1 MKRARR
7 ERAVVGWR
15 EWVGLP
21 DLGVER
27 IKAKIDTGAR
37 TSAIHAFEIRSFEC
51 GGHRFVGF
59 LLHPVQHRRHPA
71 VACEAPLIDERVVT
85 SSNGER
91 EHRFVIE
98 TTVTLGGESWP
109 IEMTLTNRDEMG
121 FRMLLGRR
129 ALRRRFVVDP
139 GSSFKLSDK
148 PSGKISKKSAPKPGA
163 GEAAKPRKS
172 NVKARPE

>member
-1 MKRARR
+1 MPVKRARR

-37 TSAIHAFEIRSFEC
+37 TSAIHAFEIRPFERD
-51 GGHRFVGF
+51 GHRHVAFS
-59 LLHPVQHRRHPA
+59 LHPVQNRRRPV
-71 VACEAPLIDERVVT
+71 VACEAPVIDERMVT
-85 SSNGER
+85 SSNGKRER
-91 EHRFVIE
+91 RYVIE
-98 TTVTLGGESWP
+98 TTVLLGEESWT
-109 IEMTLTNRDEMG
+109 IEMTLANRDEMG

-139 GSSFKLSDK
+139 GSSYKLSGRKAASNGK
-148 PSGKISKKSAPKPGA
+148 PKA
-163 GEAAKPRKS
+163 
-172 NVKARPE
+172 KARPA